1 MDPTLCRGRDQQ
13 SSVGVFLS
21 VKTGRGCA
29 TILLLN
35 WDNYERHLKKDATK
49 KVLDLILIGGG
60 ASIKNTIQLYREPIA
75 WEESFD
81 MSHVSAAALRNTRH
95 FSTVDR
101 SLCDVSPVPDVVA
114 RNTALA
120 SRSNCVM
127 VATSSISK
135 NTHLKLLEFLQNV
148 ETSKW
153 IKGRIE
159 DYFHWLDKE
168 DVKSIAD
175 LQEAVHDDEYLKN
188 DLHEGNWVVG
198 IKGFKRWKFKEL
210 VFRQLWWL
218 ISDQLELLS

>member
-1 MDPTLCRGRDQQ
+1 
-13 SSVGVFLS
+13 
-21 VKTGRGCA
+21 
-29 TILLLN
+29 
-35 WDNYERHLKKDATK
+35 
-49 KVLDLILIGGG
+49 
-60 ASIKNTIQLYREPIA
+60 
-75 WEESFD
+75 

-101 SLCDVSPVPDVVA
+101 SFCDVSPVPDVVA

-159 DYFHWLDKE
+159 DYFH
-168 DVKSIAD
+168 
-175 LQEAVHDDEYLKN
+175 
-188 DLHEGNWVVG
+188 
-198 IKGFKRWKFKEL
+198 
-210 VFRQLWWL
+210 
-218 ISDQLELLS
+218 

>member
-1 MDPTLCRGRDQQ
+1 
-13 SSVGVFLS
+13 
-21 VKTGRGCA
+21 
-29 TILLLN
+29 
-35 WDNYERHLKKDATK
+35 
-49 KVLDLILIGGG
+49 
-60 ASIKNTIQLYREPIA
+60 
-75 WEESFD
+75 
-81 MSHVSAAALRNTRH
+81 
-95 FSTVDR
+95 
-101 SLCDVSPVPDVVA
+101 
-114 RNTALA
+114 
-120 SRSNCVM
+120 M

-198 IKGFKRWKFKEL
+198 IKGFKLEIQGIGISSTL
-210 VFRQLWWL
+210 MINLWS
-218 ISDQLELLS
+218 IGAAIIKQRMV

>member
-1 MDPTLCRGRDQQ
+1 
-13 SSVGVFLS
+13 
-21 VKTGRGCA
+21 
-29 TILLLN
+29 
-35 WDNYERHLKKDATK
+35 
-49 KVLDLILIGGG
+49 
-60 ASIKNTIQLYREPIA
+60 
-75 WEESFD
+75 

-159 DYFHWLDKE
+159 DSFH
-168 DVKSIAD
+168 
-175 LQEAVHDDEYLKN
+175 
-188 DLHEGNWVVG
+188 
-198 IKGFKRWKFKEL
+198 
-210 VFRQLWWL
+210 
-218 ISDQLELLS
+218 